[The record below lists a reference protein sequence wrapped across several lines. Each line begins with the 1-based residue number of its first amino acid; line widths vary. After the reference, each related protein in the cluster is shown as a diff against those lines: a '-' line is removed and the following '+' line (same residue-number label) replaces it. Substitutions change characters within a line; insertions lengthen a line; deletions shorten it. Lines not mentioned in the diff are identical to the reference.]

1 MNDMALARAA
11 KTRPARAAGPGRG
24 GRSGGDA
31 RVDHQPGFVLHATPW
46 RETSLIVEVLTRDF
60 GRLALVARGAK
71 RPTSQF
77 RGVLAPF
84 APVALSWSGRNDI
97 KTLIRAEWVG
107 GLAPLRGD
115 GLLAA
120 FYMNELLVRLLA
132 RGDPHDALFGAY
144 ARALHALSG
153 DGGSMDGALR
163 GFELDLLREIGWLPP
178 LASTV
183 DGEPIAAATNYRID
197 PERGPM
203 PTNGHAQDD
212 DALVV
217 RGIALLA
224 LAARDW
230 SDAGAATECRRLL
243 RALIAF
249 RLSGRPLN
257 TRRILLDLKKL

>member
-1 MNDMALARAA
+1 MNDAALAPA
-11 KTRPARAAGPGRG
+11 TRSARSSARGSRG
-24 GRSGGDA
+24 GDL

-46 RETSLIVEVLTRDF
+46 RETSLIIEVLTRDF

-84 APVALSWSGRNDI
+84 APVALAWSGRNDI

-107 GLAPLRGD
+107 GLTPLRGD

-144 ARALHALSG
+144 AHALHALA
-153 DGGSMDGALR
+153 GGEGALDEALR

-178 LASTV
+178 LAHTC
-183 DGEPIAAATNYRID
+183 DGAPIAAAASYRVD

-203 PTNGHAQDD
+203 PVNGRAEDGET
-212 DALVV
+212 LVV
-217 RGIALLA
+217 RGAALQA
-224 LAARDW
+224 LASRDW
-230 SDAGAATECRRLL
+230 SDAGVATECRRLL

-249 RLSGRPLN
+249 RLGGRPLN
-257 TRRILLDLKKL
+257 TRRILADLKKL

>member
-1 MNDMALARAA
+1 MNDMALDSVAKAR
-11 KTRPARAAGPGRG
+11 RPRAAGRG
-24 GRSGGDA
+24 SEA

-46 RETSLIVEVLTRDF
+46 RETSLIVEVLTREF
-60 GRLALVARGAK
+60 GRVALVARGAK

-144 ARALHALSG
+144 AHALHALSG
-153 DGGSMDGALR
+153 DGSMDEALR

-178 LASTV
+178 LALTV
-183 DGEPIAAATNYRID
+183 DGEAIAAAANYRID

-203 PTNGHAQDD
+203 PTNGQAQDD

-224 LAARDW
+224 LGSRDW
-230 SDAGAATECRRLL
+230 SQAGVATECRRLL